1 MAWSQRLSG
10 IVAPVVLLGLA
21 GAIAVAVDHLVP
33 PSELAGITRAS
44 SEYGSPEI
52 RTGTDAYPRQAVDS
66 DGFTVRINHPA
77 QRIVSQYWSTD
88 EFLYSVVPPER
99 VVAVSPMAYEQ
110 SFSNVIR
117 QVQQFHPAIAADVET
132 VLRRDPDLVLVSN
145 SATADL
151 CALIRSTGV
160 PLYRAYTNFTSLQ
173 QVAETIRLTG
183 YLTGD
188 DAGAERALTR
198 FRADIA
204 RARSM
209 RPSGAPHPRIL
220 GYEGGYCN
228 GRGTLFDDV
237 VKTIGGINVAAEGG
251 LNGPDSVST
260 EQIIRWNPEWIV
272 TGANR
277 GLAKATL
284 TRLLSDP
291 GIALTQAAR
300 HGHVLVFENNIY
312 QPMSPF
318 TTQLMLRMA
327 EAIYR

>member
-1 MAWSQRLSG
+1 MAWSQRFSSF
-10 IVAPVVLLGLA
+10 VAPLILLAVA
-21 GAIAVAVDHLVP
+21 GAIAAAVDRLIP
-33 PSELAGITRAS
+33 PAELAGISRSS

-77 QRIVSQYWSTD
+77 RRIVSQYWSID
-88 EFLYSVVPPER
+88 EFVYSVVPPER

-110 SFSNVIR
+110 SFSNVIG
-117 QVQQFHPAIAADVET
+117 QVQQFHPAIADDVET

-151 CALIRSTGV
+151 CALIRSTGI
-160 PLYRAYTNFTSLQ
+160 PLYRAYTNFTSLR

-198 FRADIA
+198 FRAELA
-204 RARSM
+204 KARSM
-209 RPSGAPHPRIL
+209 RLPGAARPRIL

-237 VKTIGGINVAAEGG
+237 VKTIGGVNVAAEGG
-251 LNGPDSVST
+251 LSGPDSVST

-277 GLAKATL
+277 GQSKATL
-284 TRLLSDP
+284 TRLLADP

-300 HGHVLVFENNIY
+300 NGHVLVFENNVY

-318 TTQLMLRMA
+318 TTQLMTRMA

>member
-1 MAWSQRLSG
+1 MAWSQRLSS
-10 IVAPVVLLGLA
+10 IVAPVVLLAAAAL
-21 GAIAVAVDHLVP
+21 IAATVDRLIA
-33 PSELAGITRAS
+33 PSELAGITRSS
-44 SEYGSPEI
+44 SEFGSPEI
-52 RTGTDAYPRQAVDS
+52 RTGNAAYPRQAVDS
-66 DGFTVRINHPA
+66 DGFTVRISHPA
-77 QRIVSQYWSTD
+77 QRIVSQYWSLD
-88 EFLYSVVPPER
+88 EFLYSVARPER
-99 VVAVSPMAYEQ
+99 VVVVSAMAYEQ
-110 SFSNVIR
+110 SFSNVLG
-117 QVQQFHPAIAADVET
+117 QVRQFHPAIAADVET
-132 VLRRDPDLVLVSN
+132 VLRRDPDLVLASN
-145 SATADL
+145 SSTADF
-151 CALIRSTGV
+151 CALIRSTGI

-188 DAGAERALTR
+188 DAGAAQALAG
-198 FRADIA
+198 FRADIT
-204 RARSM
+204 RARTM
-209 RPSGAPHPRIL
+209 RPPGSPRPRIL
-220 GYEGGYCN
+220 VYEGGYCN

-251 LNGPDSVST
+251 LNGSDSVNT

-277 GLAKATL
+277 GQSESTL
-284 TRLLSDP
+284 KRLLADP

-300 HGHVLVFENNIY
+300 HGHVLVFDNNVY